1 MNGRAEY
8 VLDSTA
14 LLALVFR
21 EPGFER
27 VAELAL
33 HSAISA
39 VNLTEALHK
48 LIQRG
53 SPVRVAE
60 QLLQKLELNV
70 VDWSE
75 DLAYRSA
82 EFAMF
87 GRSHGLS
94 LGDRACLA
102 LAKHLHA
109 TAVTSDRAWR
119 EIRGLGVSV
128 LMFR

>member
-1 MNGRAEY
+1 MNGRREY

-21 EPGFER
+21 ETGWEK
-27 VAELAL
+27 VVDLAPR
-33 HSAISA
+33 SSIGA
-39 VNLTEALHK
+39 VNLTETIHK
-48 LIQRG
+48 LIHRG
-53 SPVRVAE
+53 SSAHAAE
-60 QLLQKLELNV
+60 DLLQKMELDV

-119 EIRGLGVSV
+119 EIRGLGVPV

>member
-1 MNGRAEY
+1 VNGRREY
-8 VLDSTA
+8 VFDSTA

-21 EPGFER
+21 ESGWEK
-27 VAELAL
+27 VAEL
-33 HSAISA
+33 SPRSTIGA
-39 VNLTEALHK
+39 VNLTEAIHK
-48 LIQRG
+48 LIHRG
-53 SPVRVAE
+53 SSAEVAKH
-60 QLLQKLELNV
+60 LLHELELDV

-87 GRSHGLS
+87 GRTHGLS

-119 EIRGLGVSV
+119 EIRGLGVPV

>member
-1 MNGRAEY
+1 VNSRHEY

-14 LLALVFR
+14 LIAFISE
-21 EPGFER
+21 EPGSEKI
-27 VAELAL
+27 AELL
-33 HSAISA
+33 PSSSISA
-39 VNLTEALHK
+39 VNLTETIHK
-48 LIQRG
+48 LVLKGISAETVKQMLRG
-53 SPVRVAE
+53 
-60 QLLQKLELNV
+60 LKLNV
-70 VDWSE
+70 VDWTE
-75 DLAYRSA
+75 DLAYSSA

-119 EIRGLGVSV
+119 EIRGLGVPL